1 MIIIEQMF
9 ERAMKMGEYL
19 PGDLHDRLKELREA
33 HGIRSQYRLADK
45 IGVNRSTYS
54 RLESGETKTISSDIL
69 IKLSELYNVPT
80 DYILG
85 LTDTPEKTGYDIRE
99 LGLTVEAAK
108 VLYMKKVDRRV
119 VNELLINE
127 KFEAATRSMA
137 SYFSDS
143 IARMIQAQN
152 EVLDNSFSIID
163 GLIRNGKI
171 PNDRE
176 MRETKKTLKMAKL
189 PSESFEITKIER
201 QLTLAVREVKNKMVD
216 EVAAAAAKGKQ
227 ELLNYEIMERVKE
240 EAYAA
245 PGIKDLTEEERLKVI
260 KNTILAGLKEYVD
273 VDAERIPQIEPMV
286 EQIALLLIEVWKE
299 NNEQSR
305 A

>member
-1 MIIIEQMF
+1 
-9 ERAMKMGEYL
+9 MKMGEYL

-85 LTDTPEKTGYDIRE
+85 LTDTPEKTGFDIRE
-99 LGLTVEAAK
+99 LGLTIEAAK

-127 KFEAATRSMA
+127 KFGAATRSMA
-137 SYFSDS
+137 LYFSES
-143 IARMIQAQN
+143 IARQIQIQN
-152 EVLDNSFSIID
+152 DLLDHSAGIVEE
-163 GLIRNGKI
+163 LIYTGKI
-171 PNDRE
+171 PNDTK
-176 MRETKKTLKMAKL
+176 MRETKKVIKALKL
-189 PSESFEITKIER
+189 PKESYELTRIEK
-201 QLTLAVREVKNKMVD
+201 QIMAAVREIKKKQVD
-216 EVAAAAAKGKQ
+216 EVAAVKDKQ
-227 ELLNYEIMERVKE
+227 EILNYEVLAKVKE
-240 EAYAA
+240 EAYAG
-245 PGIKDLTEEERLKVI
+245 PSLKDLTDEEKVRPIKQTILDGMEAYFDLKV
-260 KNTILAGLKEYVD
+260 D
-273 VDAERIPQIEPMV
+273 SIPKMDQLV
-286 EQIALLLIEVWKE
+286 EQIALLLIEIWKE
-299 NNEQSR
+299 NNEQNR

>member
-1 MIIIEQMF
+1 
-9 ERAMKMGEYL
+9 MKMGEYL

-99 LGLTVEAAK
+99 RGLTVEAAK

-127 KFEAATRSMA
+127 KFGAATRSIA

-143 IARMIQAQN
+143 IARQIQIQN
-152 EVLDNSFSIID
+152 ELLDHSAGIVEE
-163 GLIRNGKI
+163 LIYTGKI
-171 PNDRE
+171 PNDTK
-176 MRETKKTLKMAKL
+176 MRETKKMIKALKL
-189 PSESFEITKIER
+189 PKESYELTKIEK
-201 QLTLAVREVKNKMVD
+201 QIMAAVREIKKKQVD
-216 EVAAAAAKGKQ
+216 EVAAVKDKQ
-227 ELLNYEIMERVKE
+227 ELLNYEVLAKVKE
-240 EAYAA
+240 EAYAG
-245 PGIKDLTEEERLKVI
+245 PSLKDLTDEEKVRPIKQTILDGMEAFFDLKV
-260 KNTILAGLKEYVD
+260 D
-273 VDAERIPQIEPMV
+273 SIPKMDRLV
-286 EQIALLLIEVWKE
+286 EQIALLLIEIWKE
-299 NNEQSR
+299 NNEQNR